1 VKDLETAF
9 TILLNPK
16 KKTNMSDLNI
26 TQLELI
32 DIVSKALE
40 IPQSTYTYLEDH
52 TDGSKLA
59 IAEQFILDNIS
70 KRVLEQIQNKNDN

>member
-1 VKDLETAF
+1 
-9 TILLNPK
+9 
-16 KKTNMSDLNI
+16 MSNLNI
-26 TQLELI
+26 NKLELL

-52 TDGSKLA
+52 TDGSQLA

-70 KRVLEQIQNKNDN
+70 KRVLEQIQNKDETAKNNI